1 MTASGVSKSDN
12 GAMLKNR
19 FIQFA
24 IIVMAVCTLV
34 DCGGGG
40 SGSSPVTTGGRGPGG
55 SGNQGGEGSGAGW
68 VKDVFQPASN
78 FRAMCESPRVGNF
91 PDVQGIV
98 TDENNWLRS
107 ISNDL
112 YLWYSEIVDVDPGTI
127 DDPLEYFDLM
137 RTFELTPSGNFKD
150 RFHFTIDTEEWEQ
163 LSQSGIAVGYGV
175 TFVLISRTPPREVLV
190 AYTEPDSPATSAT
203 VNLVRGEEILEI
215 DGVDVENSSDVDTLN
230 LGLFPSTSGERHTF
244 VIRNPDSEETRTVTL
259 VSQEVRSTPVQNIGA
274 IDTATGKVGYILF
287 NDHIATA
294 ERQLIDAVNFLKEEG
309 ISDLVLDMRYNGGGF
324 LDIANELAYM
334 IAGQTAEG
342 QVFDELQFND
352 KHVIFNPVTGAA
364 LSPTLFHTTAQGFSV
379 DERTPLPVL
388 NLPRVYVLT
397 GGGTCSASEA
407 VMNGL
412 AGIGVDVIQI
422 GSNTCGKP
430 YGFYSLDNCGTT
442 YFTVQFRSINASGFG
457 DYSDGFSP
465 TSDTDAVAGA
475 LLRGCSVEDDFTR
488 PLGDTAEARLSNA
501 LYYRENNSCQESMPE
516 SSLSTVNQIKGEVV
530 KPVWLNNMTASP

>member
-1 MTASGVSKSDN
+1 MMCLRPWEGSDN

-40 SGSSPVTTGGRGPGG
+40 SGSSPDTTGGRGPGG

-68 VKDVFQPASN
+68 VMDVFQPASN

-91 PDVQGIV
+91 PDVQGTV

-137 RTFELTPSGNFKD
+137 RTFELTPSGNSKD

-163 LSQSGIAVGYGV
+163 LSQSGISVGYGV
-175 TFVLISRTPPREVLV
+175 TFVLIRRSPPREVLV

-215 DGVDVENSSDVDTLN
+215 DGVDVVNSSDVDTLN
-230 LGLFPSTSGERHTF
+230 LGLFPSTAGERHTF
-244 VIRNPDSEETRTVTL
+244 EIRNPDSEETRTVTL
-259 VSQEVRSTPVQNIGA
+259 VSQEVTSTPVQNVGA

-294 ERQLIDAVNFLKEEG
+294 ERQLIEAVNSLEEEG

-352 KHVIFNPVTGAA
+352 KHVNFNPVTGAA
-364 LSPTLFHTTAQGFSV
+364 LSPTLFHTHC
-379 DERTPLPVL
+379 P
-388 NLPRVYVLT
+388 
-397 GGGTCSASEA
+397 
-407 VMNGL
+407 
-412 AGIGVDVIQI
+412 GIL
-422 GSNTCGKP
+422 C
-430 YGFYSLDNCGTT
+430 
-442 YFTVQFRSINASGFG
+442 
-457 DYSDGFSP
+457 
-465 TSDTDAVAGA
+465 
-475 LLRGCSVEDDFTR
+475 
-488 PLGDTAEARLSNA
+488 
-501 LYYRENNSCQESMPE
+501 
-516 SSLSTVNQIKGEVV
+516 
-530 KPVWLNNMTASP
+530 